1 MKRSD
6 FLKMIESSGPAD
18 RQTIGEVNELI
29 TIFPYFQSAY
39 SLLLKGLQNTSDVK
53 FENQLRVSAMHI
65 ANREVLYYFLRK
77 EAFPEVKPEPSVVIT
92 TVHDEVS
99 SAQEVKPE
107 SQVVITMVQ
116 DEASSTD
123 SQQTVIE
130 SGKNSTDLISEIEK
144 ISSGDQGN
152 VTIKDHSVLISDDI
166 DSDDSNAIILVID
179 EESGDIGEKI
189 TYMDPGFSIPEKAD
203 LLELDPDEKVSSEAS
218 DDKHVNLMHT
228 QPDKPS
234 AKELQAALIDKFI
247 DNNPRIEPSRE
258 KSDKPNVDIS
268 KAYTEAEEGFITETL
283 ARIYIGQGYY
293 SKAIDIYEKLSLK
306 FPEKSTYFASQ
317 IEKVKELIKK

>member
-18 RQTIGEVNELI
+18 RQTISEVNELI

-77 EAFPEVKPEPSVVIT
+77 EIIPEVKPELSVTPSVQT
-92 TVHDEVS
+92 EVS
-99 SAQEVKPE
+99 LP
-107 SQVVITMVQ
+107 
-116 DEASSTD
+116 D

-130 SGKNSTDLISEIEK
+130 SGKNSTDLINEIEK
-144 ISSGDQGN
+144 SSENDQGN
-152 VTIKDHSVLISDDI
+152 WLIKDHSILIADGSGN
-166 DSDDSNAIILVID
+166 DDSNATILMID
-179 EESGDIGEKI
+179 EESGDVGEKI
-189 TYMDPGFSIPEKAD
+189 IYMDPGFSVPDKTD
-203 LLELDPDEKVSSEAS
+203 LLELDLNENVSSRIHSNENEAEREAQA
-218 DDKHVNLMHT
+218 VT
-228 QPDKPS
+228 PS
-234 AKELQAALIDKFI
+234 VKELQSTLIDKFI
-247 DNNPRIEPSRE
+247 DANPRIEASRE
-258 KSDKPNVDIS
+258 KHDKPNEDIS
-268 KAYTEAEEGFITETL
+268 KPYTDAGEGFVTETL
-283 ARIYIGQGYY
+283 ARIYISQGYY

-306 FPEKSTYFASQ
+306 FPEKISYFASQ